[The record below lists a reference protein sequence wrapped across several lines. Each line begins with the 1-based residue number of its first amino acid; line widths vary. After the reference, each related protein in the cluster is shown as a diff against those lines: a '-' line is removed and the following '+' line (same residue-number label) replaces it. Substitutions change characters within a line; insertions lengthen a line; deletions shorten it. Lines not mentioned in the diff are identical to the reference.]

1 MKLTTHKELHDKWME
16 DPEYRTAYEEETRK
30 EQASEKA
37 SSSRAEDS
45 YEEI

>member
-16 DPEYRTAYEEETRK
+16 DPEYRAAYEEETRK
-30 EQASEKA
+30 ELACEKA
-37 SSSRAEDS
+37 STSGARDS